1 MKNQK
6 SFWFWTAAA
15 VVILALYLI
24 QFSIP
29 QIIGAD
35 GYLHFRLSRMV
46 AQQGFIKSLPQ
57 AKFSWFAS
65 KFADKDFIYH
75 LYLIPFSSAKWG
87 SLVAASLLVTIY
99 ALVAR
104 HLFGIRWGSITILG
118 LLFSAQFLRDIA
130 EPRPIVLALALSLI
144 GIWALLRRRWRLA
157 GFITAMYGLVHLSSY
172 IMVIWAV
179 LSALVDTAEDKKAN
193 WKGVAIVLLGW
204 LISFVAHPNFPN
216 NIFYFY
222 LNGILVPIYAAK
234 TGILELGAEFFP
246 LNTRQLLQLFPL
258 VIGGIIYAI
267 WDRKPMSV
275 TTVKLGSFAG
285 IYFILG
291 LISRKNLT
299 LGYPVFIL
307 FLVSLLSDNLTTTK
321 KLLPGL
327 AVVASLWITLA
338 GIWTLTHLRQM
349 LFSET
354 IVNQHYERVASW
366 LKQNLPPGATVFHA
380 NWSDSQYFIGLDD
393 QHNFFV
399 TLDPIYMYHW
409 NRQLYQQYRQ
419 LAFGKTTDPYTILKN
434 TFNVRY
440 GYAGKNYFSGLID
453 QVRSDPSF
461 TILAEDSLGII
472 FKLQE

>member
-1 MKNQK
+1 MDRIKP
-6 SFWFWTAAA
+6 FWFWVAPA
-15 VVILALYLI
+15 VVVLALYLI

-35 GYLHFRLSRMV
+35 GYFHFRLSRMIT
-46 AQQGFIKSLPQ
+46 QQGFIKSLPQ

-87 SLVAASLLVTIY
+87 ALVAASLLVAVY
-99 ALVAR
+99 ALLAR
-104 HLFGIRWGSITILG
+104 HLLGINWGVVTVLG

-130 EPRPIVLALALSLI
+130 EPRPIALALSLSLI
-144 GIWALLRRRWRLA
+144 GIWALLRRRWYLA
-157 GFITAMYGLVHLSSY
+157 GLITATYGLVHLSSY
-172 IMVIWAV
+172 IMIVWAV
-179 LSALVDTAEDKKAN
+179 LSALVDKPENKKAD
-193 WKGVAIVLLGW
+193 WKGIAIVFLGW
-204 LISFVAHPNFPN
+204 LISFIPHPNFPT

-222 LNGILVPIYAAK
+222 LNGVLVPIYAAR

-267 WDRKPMSV
+267 WARKPMSV

-285 IYFILG
+285 VYFILG

-307 FLVSLLSDNLTTTK
+307 FLVSLLSDIFTTTK

-327 AVVASLWITLA
+327 VVVATLWVILA

-354 IVNQHYERVASW
+354 IINQHYEKVGSW
-366 LKQNLPPGATVFHA
+366 LKQNLPPGETIFHA

-409 NRQLYQQYRQ
+409 NPQLYHQYRQ
-419 LAFGKTTDPYTILKN
+419 LAFGKTTDPYTVLKN

-440 GYAGKNYFSGLID
+440 GYAGKNYFSGLIN
-453 QVRSDPSF
+453 QIQSDPRF
-461 TILAEDSLGII
+461 TILAEDPLGII